1 MMQRWQR
8 LLLSCVALCAILA
21 MPASAQTSAA
31 CPAGTLFLTIDTG
44 WGREAERIAEI
55 LRRRDI
61 RATLFVAHEPTHR
74 GDRSLDPAWAEFWRA
89 RAADGHVFASHTD
102 RHWYFRGDPAP
113 GLVRYVAR
121 GGGGEAQL
129 DQQAMCRELAAPIE
143 RLRAAAP
150 GAVVLPL
157 WRAPGGI
164 STPNAL
170 RLAEAC
176 GLRHQGWTKNGFLG
190 DELNSDTHPNA
201 ALRDQALRNIRD
213 GEVLVMHWGVRSRKD
228 PYANVFEEVVAGLQA
243 RGFCFAPLTAE
254 GRR

>member
-1 MMQRWQR
+1 MMRSWYR
-8 LLLSCVALCAILA
+8 ILLSCAALCAILA
-21 MPASAQTSAA
+21 MPASAQRSAA
-31 CPAGTLFLTIDTG
+31 CPAGTLYLTIDTG

-55 LRRRDI
+55 LRRRGV

-74 GDRSLDPAWAEFWRA
+74 GDYSLDPGWAEFWRA
-89 RAADGHVFASHTD
+89 RAAEGHVFASHTD

-121 GGGGEAQL
+121 GGSGEARL
-129 DQQAMCRELAAPIE
+129 DQEAMCRELSAPID
-143 RLRAAAP
+143 RLRAAVPQA
-150 GAVVLPL
+150 AVLPL

-164 STPNAL
+164 TTPNTL
-170 RLAEAC
+170 RLAEGC

-190 DELNSDTHPNA
+190 DELNSDTHSNA

-213 GEVLVMHWGVRSRKD
+213 GEVLVMHWGVRSRKE